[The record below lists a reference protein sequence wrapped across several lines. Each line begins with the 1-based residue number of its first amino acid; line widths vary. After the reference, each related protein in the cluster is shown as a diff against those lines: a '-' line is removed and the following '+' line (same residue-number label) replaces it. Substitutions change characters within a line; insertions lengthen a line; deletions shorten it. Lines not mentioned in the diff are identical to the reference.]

1 MRVASRAHA
10 RVCGHGQAHATPTA
24 RARSRASR
32 AITTRRKSNEK
43 SYDDDDAPGANDD
56 FESVDTPAW
65 AKDLTID
72 PETGDLI
79 VESTGKP
86 LNEFGATRFDLYVR
100 ALRGE
105 YDSADSETQTE
116 ENSVGEIFE
125 TIQQFPCKYTYQVV
139 CLKADVEDEGFVRSV
154 VRRVVGGDAMVKA
167 EVVIK
172 DRGHTGK
179 YAAIWASTWV
189 YSAKEVNECIL
200 ELKENPKVIMCY

>member
-10 RVCGHGQAHATPTA
+10 RV
-24 RARSRASR
+24 
-32 AITTRRKSNEK
+32 KSNEK
-43 SYDDDDAPGANDD
+43 DYDDDVDDAPGTNDD

-105 YDSADSETQTE
+105 YDAADSETQTE

-154 VRRVVGGDAMVKA
+154 VRRVVGGDATVKA